1 MDSVQRHYYG
11 LHFRVAFREKAEA
24 EFEDWFVKLAGYAF
38 GADFQPV
45 RAYGNEG
52 DWKCD
57 GYRSST
63 RTVFQCYAPRQM
75 RVGPLVRKIE
85 RDFNG
90 ARAHWEG
97 MAKWVFVHNDP
108 EGLPSQA
115 HTCMDRLRQSHP
127 DICFEFWSETQLRE
141 LTFALTAEAAEAIF
155 GQVPSQLDTD
165 SVVMEDLK
173 PVIESLQRSE
183 PPPSNRQL
191 KAPSVA
197 KLEKNSLSEDA
208 TQLLKQGRR
217 KEALVANYFDQNP
230 PPDLDERIAEA
241 FRNRY
246 RTLKEEGLSPDSIF
260 WALQKHAGM
269 QGEPKRQ
276 GAALAV
282 LSYFFERCD
291 IFEDAGAEK

>member
-11 LHFRVAFREKAEA
+11 LHFRVAFREKAGT